1 MQQRPQVSDT
11 IYVYMHKRLSNE
23 SSVPLC
29 KGSDHKKFAGFSKR
43 KYESWP
49 EPDARIRKEENMA
62 QGKHLVGPVSER
74 DHSQGP
80 ATAAATLVQYGDY
93 ECPYTRQSTTI
104 VRTIQQ
110 QLGDQLR
117 FVFRNFP
124 LTEIHPHALH
134 AALAAEAAA
143 AQGKFWQ
150 MHDYIFHHQHTLEDA
165 DLEQFAEAVGLDMQ
179 QFARDMA
186 ERPSISRIEEDLQ
199 SGIRS
204 GVRGTP
210 TFFINGVLYPG
221 SWEQEALLAALEEAG
236 AS

>member
-1 MQQRPQVSDT
+1 MTQR
-11 IYVYMHKRLSNE
+11 I
-23 SSVPLC
+23 
-29 KGSDHKKFAGFSKR
+29 
-43 KYESWP
+43 
-49 EPDARIRKEENMA
+49 
-62 QGKHLVGPVSER
+62 HLGVPVSER

-80 ATAAATLVQYGDY
+80 ATAAVTLVQYGDY

-104 VRTIQQ
+104 VRAVQQ
-110 QLGDQLR
+110 QLGDKLR

-150 MHDYIFHHQHTLEDA
+150 MHDYIFHHQHTLEDS

-186 ERPSISRIEEDLQ
+186 ERPYMSRIEEDLK

-221 SWEQEALLAALEEAG
+221 SWEQEALLAALEDAG

>member
-1 MQQRPQVSDT
+1 MT
-11 IYVYMHKRLSNE
+11 
-23 SSVPLC
+23 
-29 KGSDHKKFAGFSKR
+29 
-43 KYESWP
+43 
-49 EPDARIRKEENMA
+49 

-80 ATAAATLVQYGDY
+80 ATAAVTLVQYGDY

-104 VRTIQQ
+104 VRAIQQ

-150 MHDYIFHHQHTLEDA
+150 MHDSIFHHQHALEDA

-179 QFARDMA
+179 QYSPDKA
-186 ERPSISRIEEDLQ
+186 ERPSISPIEEDLH
-199 SGIRS
+199 SATPRPLPA
-204 GVRGTP
+204 TP
-210 TFFINGVLYPG
+210 T
-221 SWEQEALLAALEEAG
+221 S
-236 AS
+236 